1 MLLLFSSLPLPLPLP
16 PERSKYC
23 IDQNAIDLS
32 VRRLPIF
39 VVASSKFFV
48 LLGPSY
54 ATRCWCML
62 ELFVFNSVQRS
73 GLFRSSDLII
83 APLKSKTT
91 GNADVSMLANL
102 AASFNVHNTMC
113 FCDVDRQTIFGIV
126 ETAGDGHKGF
136 DNAVRA
142 LAAGAAAGEMP
153 PADVDVSAS
162 EASGG
167 TARRRRGVAS
177 PPRSPPMSD
186 EAAGSSSSDEEV
198 APDLE
203 AGLPAAMQEV
213 AGEEAKP
220 EASA

>member
-1 MLLLFSSLPLPLPLP
+1 
-16 PERSKYC
+16 
-23 IDQNAIDLS
+23 
-32 VRRLPIF
+32 
-39 VVASSKFFV
+39 
-48 LLGPSY
+48 
-54 ATRCWCML
+54 ML

-113 FCDVDRQTIFGIV
+113 FRDVDRQTIFGIV